1 MVEPRGE
8 TVSLV
13 ALIPARGGSKGLP
26 GKNIRDFCGKPLIVW
41 SIEQAFAAG
50 ASDVI
55 VTTDSQEIA
64 DVSAASGAGIVL
76 RPSELADDSAPSE
89 SALTHA
95 ARAEGIGDDVIVIFL
110 QATSPVRRVADVVR
124 GVELLRNSSFDSVFS
139 ANRIDDLTVWTKS
152 LEKLD
157 PIQIQPS
164 VERLPRQHRRPIL
177 VENGS
182 FYIFRAGA
190 LMRNQSR
197 LHGRIGE
204 VSTPIW
210 TMNEIDDQEDWV
222 TCEALM
228 RKFLIEGAGTE

>member
-1 MVEPRGE
+1 
-8 TVSLV
+8 VSLV

-26 GKNIRDFCGKPLIVW
+26 GKNVRDFCGKPLIAW

-50 ASDVI
+50 ASDVF

-64 DVSAASGAGIVL
+64 SVSAAAGAGVVR
-76 RPSELADDSAPSE
+76 RPAELAGDSAPSE

-95 ARAEGIGDDVIVIFL
+95 VRATGIGDDVIVIFL
-110 QATSPVRRVADVVR
+110 QATSPVRRVADVER
-124 GVELLRNSSFDSVFS
+124 GVKLLRNDSFDSVFS

-152 LEKLD
+152 PEKLE

-164 VERLPRQHRRPIL
+164 VERLPRQYRMPIL

-190 LMRNQSR
+190 LMTHQSR

-210 TMNEIDDQEDWV
+210 SMNEIDDHEDWV

-228 RKFLIEGAGTE
+228 KKFLIEGAGAK